1 MKDSDSPMESL
12 RTVSE
17 KPTEPGVLARAVG
30 TLGQFTLS
38 AGRSIFSMLGGM
50 SLLLGKATSYT
61 TKGLLVPGQRI
72 GRNALIA
79 QMVRVGVR
87 AVPIVILIQLA
98 IGMIL
103 PLQMFPKL
111 DEFGQSEQI
120 ATINAIAGFREL
132 GPLMTA
138 VVLCGFAGASIAAEL
153 GTMATAEEIEA
164 LQVSGL
170 NPVRFLVVPRLLA
183 TIIMTIMLTVIADI
197 VMVASGM
204 FTAVKLG
211 IDPDIYFQLTTEA
224 LDLSGFATGLVKAAV
239 FGLLIGLI
247 ACFLGLS
254 VKPWQGSAGVGQA
267 TTKTVVYCIVA
278 IITADAV
285 FTLVFYSYGLFD

>member
-1 MKDSDSPMESL
+1 MKRLDSESDKAAKMTPLARLVAAVGQFSL
-12 RTVSE
+12 RT
-17 KPTEPGVLARAVG
+17 
-30 TLGQFTLS
+30 
-38 AGRSIFSMLGGM
+38 GRSIFSILGGM
-50 SLLLGKATSYT
+50 SLLLGQASSSA
-61 TKGLLVPGQRI
+61 TKGLLIPGQQI
-72 GRNALIA
+72 GRDALIL

-87 AVPIVILIQLA
+87 AIPIVILVQMA

-138 VVLCGFAGASIAAEL
+138 VVLSGFAGASIAAEL
-153 GTMATAEEIEA
+153 GTMVTAEEIEA
-164 LQVSGL
+164 LQASAL

-183 TIIMTIMLTVIADI
+183 TIIMMIMLTVIADV
-197 VMVASGM
+197 VMIASGM
-204 FTAVKLG
+204 LTSVKLG
-211 IDPDIYFQLTTEA
+211 IDSDTYFQLTLEA
-224 LDLSGFATGLVKAAV
+224 VNITSFATGLVKAAV

-254 VKPWQGSAGVGQA
+254 VKPWQGSEGVGRA
-267 TTKTVVYCIVA
+267 TTNTVVYSIVA
-278 IITADAV
+278 IIAADAV
-285 FTLVFYSYGLFD
+285 FTLIFYSYGLFD

>member
-1 MKDSDSPMESL
+1 MKQSDSSPEKA
-12 RTVSE
+12 TKVS
-17 KPTEPGVLARAVG
+17 GLVG
-30 TLGQFTLS
+30 FLGQLTLRG
-38 AGRSIFSMLGGM
+38 GRRIFSMLGGI
-50 SLLLGKATSYT
+50 SLLLGQATSRT
-61 TKGLLVPGQRI
+61 AKGLLIPSERI
-72 GRNALIA
+72 GRDALLT

-87 AVPIVILIQLA
+87 AIPIVILIQVA

-111 DEFGQSEQI
+111 DEFGQSEQV

-138 VVLCGFAGASIAAEL
+138 IVLSGFAGASIAAEL
-153 GTMATAEEIEA
+153 GTMVTTEEIEA
-164 LQVSGL
+164 LRASAL

-183 TIIMTIMLTVIADI
+183 TVIMTVMLTVIADV

-204 FTAVKLG
+204 LTSIKLG
-211 IDPDIYFQLTTEA
+211 IDYDTYFHLTVEA
-224 LDLSGFATGLVKAAV
+224 VNITGFATGLVKAAV

-254 VKPWQGSAGVGQA
+254 VKSWQGSEGVGRA
-267 TTKTVVYCIVA
+267 TTNTVVYSIVA
-278 IITADAV
+278 IIGADAV
-285 FTLVFYSYGLFD
+285 FTLIFYSYGLFD

>member
-1 MKDSDSPMESL
+1 MKDFDSAP
-12 RTVSE
+12 E
-17 KPTEPGVLARAVG
+17 KATEMSGLARAIG
-30 TLGQFTLS
+30 ALGQFTLR
-38 AGRSIFSMLGGM
+38 AGRGIFSILGGM
-50 SLLLGKATSYT
+50 SLLLGEATSST
-61 TKGLLVPGQRI
+61 AKGLLIPGQRI
-72 GRNALIA
+72 GRDALIV

-132 GPLMTA
+132 APLMTA

-153 GTMATAEEIEA
+153 GTMVTAEEIEA
-164 LQVSGL
+164 LQASAL

-183 TIIMTIMLTVIADI
+183 TIIMTVMLTVIADV

-204 FTAVKLG
+204 FTSVKLG

-224 LDLSGFATGLVKAAV
+224 VDVSGFATGLVKAAV

-247 ACFLGLS
+247 ACSLGLS
-254 VKPWQGSAGVGQA
+254 VKPWQGSEGVGRA
-267 TTKTVVYCIVA
+267 TTKTVVYSIVA
-278 IITADAV
+278 IIAADAV
-285 FTLVFYSYGLFD
+285 FTLIFYSYGLFD